1 MGLFN
6 NLSQKISDASAK
18 HKEIKA
24 EKKRQREKEDQE
36 YEQIL
41 NTFLMNNAKQYSN
54 IYFDLKSN
62 KILIGR
68 RLLSRDYTVLNFSD
82 IETYDISQQDHD
94 ETETTSTT
102 KKKHTITRAV
112 AGGLIAGPVG
122 AVVGGVTGKTKGHAN
137 SVTKEYLDYLG
148 LSIMLKDGST
158 FAIPFLTQT
167 TKSDSYTAQNAY
179 NDLYD
184 IIAVI
189 KAGMNA
195 VKEKNEIISHS
206 VQNNSSLD
214 EIKKLKELLD
224 MNAITQEEFETKKKQ
239 LLDL

>member
-1 MGLFN
+1 MGLFD

-18 HKEIKA
+18 RKEAKA
-24 EKKRQREKEDQE
+24 EKKKQREQEDQE
-36 YEQIL
+36 YEQLL
-41 NTFLMNNAKQYSN
+41 NTFLANKATQYSN

-62 KILIGR
+62 QILIGR
-68 RLLSRDYTVLNFSD
+68 RLLSREYRLLNFSD
-82 IETYDISQQDHD
+82 IETYDISQKDHD

-122 AVVGGVTGKTKGHAN
+122 AVIGGVTGKTKGHAN

-195 VKEKNEIISHS
+195 VKEKNETISHS

-224 MNAITQEEFETKKKQ
+224 MNAITQEEFDAKKKE
-239 LLDL
+239 LLNL